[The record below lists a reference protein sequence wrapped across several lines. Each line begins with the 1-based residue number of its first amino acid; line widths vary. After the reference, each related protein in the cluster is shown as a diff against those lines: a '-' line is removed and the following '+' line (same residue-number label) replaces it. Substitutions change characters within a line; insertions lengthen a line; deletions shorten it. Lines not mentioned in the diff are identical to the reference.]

1 MSNPVIVKNNPYVSP
16 FVGFDHT
23 KYEFDIRAFWE
34 YFGGKEPTNT
44 FEDCHP
50 IFEKLIS
57 QLKPRIIFE
66 IGTYK
71 GKSALHMANL
81 TKKYQI
87 QNAKVVCIDTWL
99 GSAEHGHT
107 DEDLKRVHGYPT
119 IYYQFLANAVYTD
132 NQDIIVPMPMDSIS
146 YYRVLKENK
155 TYADLIFVDG
165 GHFYE
170 SVSMDIKLYWEL
182 LNPGGVMLGDDY
194 CPKAWPDVVQAV
206 HEFFPEGQVH
216 VDDGKWWVQ
225 KQPQQPQQPV
235 ALSVPTN
242 SWSW

>member
-1 MSNPVIVKNNPYVSP
+1 MSNPVIVKNDPYVSP

-23 KYEFDIRAFWE
+23 KYEFDIRSFWE

-44 FEDCHP
+44 FEDSHP
-50 IFEKLIS
+50 IFEKLIAEIRP
-57 QLKPRIIFE
+57 QIIYE

-87 QNAKVVCIDTWL
+87 PNARVVCIDTWL

-119 IYYQFLANAVYTD
+119 IYYQFLANTVYTN

-146 YYRVLKENK
+146 YYRVLRENK
-155 TYADLIFVDG
+155 MCGDLIFVDG

-216 VDDGKWWVQ
+216 VEDGKWWVY
-225 KQPQQPQQPV
+225 KQPQQPV
-235 ALSVPTN
+235 APAPVVPTN